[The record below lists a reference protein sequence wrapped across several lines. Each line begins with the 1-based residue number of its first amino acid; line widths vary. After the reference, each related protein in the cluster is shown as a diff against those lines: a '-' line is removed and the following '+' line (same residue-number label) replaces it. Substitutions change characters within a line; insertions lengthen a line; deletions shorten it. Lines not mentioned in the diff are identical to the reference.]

1 MLNLPQTHSPL
12 VNERRQYRR
21 RLVIAVIATVAV
33 ALGGS
38 ITQNALPAQ
47 AVATDT
53 NPSFRIVEEDLAFIL
68 RQIQIA
74 EAHAAGGALL
84 CDEITDVSGKCVPS
98 PALPMG
104 LRTVDGSFNNLVAG
118 QQDYGAADRVF
129 PQLLP
134 QEWRQ
139 ADPAP
144 AAAPP
149 QTGDTSACADPASTC
164 YAMNDGFVYD
174 SDPRTISNLIVD
186 QTRGNPAALNAAV
199 NTPGSTEDLATGR
212 LFIPNTSPDEG
223 LSAPF
228 NTWLGFFGQFFDH
241 GLDLVNK
248 GENGTIVVPLQPD
261 DPLYVAG
268 SRTNFLTLTRATR
281 FNEAGERDPNG
292 TSHNNQTTPYVDQ
305 NQTYTSHPSHQVFL
319 REYELVGG
327 KPVDT
332 GRLLDGRQPDGSRA
346 GLATWNDIK
355 AQAQT
360 VLGINLGDADV
371 LDVPLLATDLYGN
384 FLPGENGLPVLVT
397 LAGPVEGNLQAPIST
412 ADAAGTGH
420 AFLDDIAHGATP
432 SVALDGNGDPVRDA
446 SGELVLTGYDNVT
459 LGEHFATGDGRGNE
473 NIGLTAVHH
482 VFHSEHNRMI
492 DEIESLLNKPENAE
506 LKKAYLGEANN
517 WPALRESDR
526 LPGAEADNWSYAQRL
541 FQAARFVTEMQ
552 YQHLVFE
559 EYARTIQPSIDAVVF
574 NENSYDGTIDPA
586 IVAEFAHVV
595 YRFGHSMMTEDVARR
610 DFGTS
615 DVPLLDGF
623 LNPRSFD
630 NDGALSPDE
639 AAGSIVNGTTDQV
652 ANQIDEFIVD
662 TLRNNLLGLPLDLA
676 TINLVRARDAGVPS
690 LQTARQTLYA
700 ASGDSVLRPYE
711 NWVDFGLNL
720 KTGDNF
726 GRTGSNASLVNFVA
740 AYGRH
745 PSVADASS
753 MAAKREAAELLVNG
767 TPAPV
772 PLSARFG
779 GADRFDTAALLSRAN
794 FEPGVATAFVTVGTN
809 FPDALSGGPAAAI
822 ANAPILLTHTA
833 SLPRATAAELARL
846 QPQSITVLGGEHVVD
861 PAVFETLSAYT
872 SGPVTRLAGADRY
885 ETAAAVSAA
894 TFRGKAGVAYI
905 ATGANF
911 PDALAASAAAGAEG
925 TTEGRGP
932 VLLVAD
938 GAIPAATA
946 AELTRLK
953 PTKIV
958 VLGGTSVIS
967 PSVAAGLRKFTA
979 GKVVRIAGADRYGT
993 AIENS
998 RASLPKGATTAYIAT
1013 GANFPDALAAAPVAA
1028 VNNAPL
1034 LLVPSAELLPAV
1046 KAELRRLG
1054 VTKVVVLGGDAVV
1067 NVSVQA
1073 DMEAAIDP
1081 NIVAPDDRLE
1091 FMNGVGSWAADAA
1104 GVDPTGLG
1112 DIDMWVGGLAEALN
1126 PFGGMLGS
1134 TFNVVFERQLE
1145 NLQFG
1150 DRFYYLFRNQGQQ
1163 LFAALEASSFSDLI
1177 KRNTAATDLP
1187 ANIFSVQDPMIDL
1200 DAIPNPLPADL
1211 AKFSQMLDGTYRWAG
1226 DEHIEIHG
1234 TEAEDRMRGG
1244 QGDDSL
1250 FGNGGNDRIEGG
1262 DGNDLLLGNSG
1273 DDILTDSFGD
1283 DNLKGGL
1290 GNDALDGGPGINLLF
1305 GSHGDDYLV
1314 SGGDTDNTSF
1324 AGTGD
1329 DITVGGAGR
1338 MIVFGGEG
1346 NDWVEGGKHGDLLQ
1360 GDNGNQFQNDT
1371 TGGADVVIGGSG
1383 NDDVEGEGGD
1393 DILVGQALGTDRYL
1407 GNLGFD
1413 WLTYYGTKMPV
1424 TADMMVNRLTAP
1436 GAIAVRA
1443 RFDQLEAL
1451 SGGSG
1456 DDTLRGS
1463 RKLPDEYRDTDAV
1476 LEKATEASL
1485 DLVAGLEALL
1495 RPGGGHEDYAL
1506 RFMDNPLAL
1515 DSDGVSNILIG
1526 GAGNDTIEG
1535 REGDDFLDGDAYLR
1549 TQLVHLPTGQKF
1561 DSARELH
1568 AAIFAGEINPGDI
1581 DIERAIEVDQAT
1593 DSIDTVVYLGSMSE
1607 YSITETVPGSGYY
1620 RVLHAGAAEPEESE
1634 GADIVRNFERIQFSD
1649 GCYEFATGAACV
1661 AEGAVALSFEAP
1673 LAEDKPVTATML
1685 GLGGAPFDTAGISN
1699 VRYHWYAG
1707 EPGDGN
1713 DIGEWE
1719 LLQSTGPNP
1728 GTLTESTWSA
1738 TDAAVGS
1745 VLRVVVNYT
1754 GPDGRVRA
1762 IVSET
1767 TADTVANVNDVPSE
1781 VVLRTAEGLHVG
1793 AGLLAQPFTDGDGLA
1808 EAAEAGI
1815 VYEWQRSL
1823 DGFAT
1828 HEVIAGAGGTAYL
1841 LQAADLGAG
1850 IRVVVR
1856 YTDDLGTEEA
1866 NTSAAVGPVTDV
1878 PVAPSPEPVALAP

>member
-1 MLNLPQTHSPL
+1 MLTLPQPHSPRPH
-12 VNERRQYRR
+12 ERRRSSH
-21 RLVIAVIATVAV
+21 RLVLAVIATVAV

-47 AVATDT
+47 AAATDT
-53 NPSFRIVEEDLAFIL
+53 NPSFRIIEEDLAFIL
-68 RQIQIA
+68 RQIQVA
-74 EAHAAGGALL
+74 EAHAAGGELL
-84 CDEITDVSGKCVPS
+84 CAEITDVSGKCVPS

-129 PQLLP
+129 PKLLP

-144 AAAPP
+144 AGAPP
-149 QTGDTSACADPASTC
+149 QSGDTSVCADAASTC

-186 QTRGNPAALNAAV
+186 QTRDNPAALNAAE
-199 NTPGSTEDLATGR
+199 NTPGSTEELGTGR

-223 LSAPF
+223 LSASF

-248 GENGTIVVPLQPD
+248 GENGTIVVPLEPD
-261 DPLYVAG
+261 DPLYVPG
-268 SRTNFLTLTRATR
+268 SRTNVLTLTRATR
-281 FNEAGERDPNG
+281 FNDAGEQDPSG
-292 TSHNNQTTPYVDQ
+292 TSHNNQTTPFVDQ

-319 REYELVGG
+319 REFALVDG

-332 GRLLDGRQPDGSRA
+332 GRLLDGLQADGSRA

-355 AQAQT
+355 RQARS

-384 FLPGENGLPVLVT
+384 FLPGENGLPVLIT
-397 LAGPVEGNLQAPIST
+397 LAGPVEGNLQNPVST

-446 SGELVLTGYDNVT
+446 DGELVLTGYDNVT

-482 VFHSEHNRMI
+482 VFHSEHNRMVG
-492 DEIESLLNKPENAE
+492 EIEGLLNKPENAE
-506 LKKAYLGEANN
+506 LKKAYNGEANA
-517 WPALRESDR
+517 WPTLRESDR
-526 LPGAEADNWSYAQRL
+526 LPGAEADDWSYAQRV

-559 EYARTIQPSIDAVVF
+559 EYARTIQPSIDAIVF
-574 NENSYDGTIDPA
+574 NENGYDGTVDPA

-630 NDGALSPDE
+630 NEGTLTPDE

-690 LQTARQTLYA
+690 LQAARQTLYA

-745 PSVADASS
+745 PSVANATTMD
-753 MAAKREAAELLVNG
+753 AKRAAAELLVNG
-767 TPAPV
+767 TPTPV

-779 GADRFDTAALLSRAN
+779 GVDRFDTAALLSRSS
-794 FEPGVATAFVTVGTN
+794 FQPGVETAFITVGTN
-809 FPDALSGGPAAAI
+809 FPDALAGGPAAAL
-822 ANAPILLTHTA
+822 AGAPILLTQTNQ
-833 SLPRATAAELARL
+833 LPRVVAAELARL
-846 QPQSITVLGGEHVVD
+846 QPQKIIVLGGEPSVS
-861 PAVFETLSAYT
+861 ATVFAQLANFTDGT
-872 SGPVTRLAGADRY
+872 VTRMAGSDRY
-885 ETAAAVSAA
+885 ETAATISAQ
-894 TFRGKAGVAYI
+894 TFKPNVDVAYI
-905 ATGANF
+905 STGLNF
-911 PDALAASAAAGAEG
+911 PDALAASAGAGSAASAHG
-925 TTEGRGP
+925 TGP
-932 VLLVAD
+932 VLLVP
-938 GAIPAATA
+938 GTAIPASTA
-946 AELTRLK
+946 AELRRLK
-953 PTKIV
+953 PAKIIV
-958 VLGGTSVIS
+958 MGGPTTVSTAVHAQLRSFTGGEVL
-967 PSVAAGLRKFTA
+967 
-979 GKVVRIAGADRYGT
+979 RIAGTDRYAT
-993 AIENS
+993 AVLNS
-998 RASLPKGATTAYIAT
+998 SLSLPDGAKTAYIAT
-1013 GANFPDALAAAPVAA
+1013 GANFPDALAAAPIAA
-1028 VNNAPL
+1028 TQNAPL
-1034 LLVPSAELLPAV
+1034 LLVPESARVPEV
-1046 KAELRRLG
+1046 DAELRRLG
-1054 VTKVVVLGGDAVV
+1054 VEKVIVLGSDVT
-1067 NVSVQA
+1067 VSVGTQA
-1073 DMEAAIDP
+1073 ALEAVIDP
-1081 NIVAPDDRLE
+1081 HIVAPDDRLA
-1091 FMNGVGSWAADAA
+1091 FMNAVDGWEPDAVT
-1104 GVDPTGLG
+1104 GVDRTGLG
-1112 DIDMWVGGLAEALN
+1112 DVDMWVGGLAEALN

-1200 DAIPNPLPADL
+1200 DAIPNPLPAGL

-1273 DDILTDSFGD
+1273 DDLLTDSFGD

-1290 GNDALDGGPGINLLF
+1290 GNDALDGGPGVNLLF

-1346 NDWVEGGKHGDLLQ
+1346 RDWVEGGKHGDLLQ

-1413 WLTYYGTKMPV
+1413 WLTYYGTTMPV

-1436 GAIAVRA
+1436 GAIAVRS

-1485 DLVAGLEALL
+1485 DLVTGLEALL
-1495 RPGGGHEDYAL
+1495 RPGGAHEDYAL

-1549 TQLVHLPTGQKF
+1549 TQLVHTPSGQKF
-1561 DSARELH
+1561 DSARQLH
-1568 AAIFAGEINPGDI
+1568 AEVFAGAINPGDI
-1581 DIERAIEVDQAT
+1581 DIERAIEVDPAAA
-1593 DSIDTVVYLGSMSE
+1593 DSVDTVVYLGSMSE
-1607 YSITETVPGSGYY
+1607 YSITEVVPGSGYY
-1620 RVLHAGAAEPEESE
+1620 RVVHSGSAEPEESE
-1634 GADIVRNFERIQFSD
+1634 GADIVRNFERIQFGD
-1649 GCYEFATGAACV
+1649 GCYEFATGAACD
-1661 AEGAVALSFEAP
+1661 AEGAVVLSYEAP
-1673 LAEDKPVTATML
+1673 LAEDKPVTATIL
-1685 GLGGAPFDTAGISN
+1685 GLGGVPFDTTGVSN
-1699 VRYHWYAG
+1699 VRYSWYAG

-1719 LLQSTGPNP
+1719 LLLSTAPNR
-1728 GTLTESTWSA
+1728 GTLTESTWPV
-1738 TDAAVGS
+1738 TDAAAGS

-1762 IVSET
+1762 IVSEA
-1767 TADTVANVNDVPSE
+1767 TAETVANVNDAPSA

-1793 AGLLAQPFTDGDGLA
+1793 AGAIAQPFTDGDGLA
-1808 EAAEAGI
+1808 EAAEAGL
-1815 VYEWQRSL
+1815 VFEWQRSV
-1823 DGFAT
+1823 DGFAS
-1828 HEVIAGAGGTAYL
+1828 HEVIAGASGSAY
-1841 LQAADLGAG
+1841 QFQPADIGAG

-1856 YTDDLGTEEA
+1856 YTDDLGTAEV
-1866 NTSAAVGPVTDV
+1866 NTSEAVGPITEL
-1878 PVAPSPEPVALAP
+1878 PAAPAP